1 MAPFPDAER
10 DANAAVLC
18 TLPPPFRAWL
28 DMTQPGGPED
38 GWLSWTEPILANK
51 SVGLPY
57 YSSGTDHPRPL
68 TLPRVIP
75 PGGVPL
81 EVGNSPPSRTALHMY
96 EEFGVARWPYESTM
110 ITIFISSRYPRC
122 MWDVPEL
129 ADADTRSCRGQGSG
143 LCVCGV
149 PAEAPCAKFHKP
161 FPRERVSAYR
171 REGTSCRAAKGYVR
185 LTVPP
190 TGHRPDYSEAASQL
204 ERYGLVAFRPNWRP
218 HTDANR
224 RSSGR
229 APRLDSFQRWGKT
242 ADWTAGTAERDAAVL
257 GPTEGQRGD
266 LDDRRLDVAFTCS
279 SGVKHDR

>member
-1 MAPFPDAER
+1 VGELDLALARKTAAEWTAHPVFHDVIPMCVQGLQTGLWDREYADAIGQMHALGPSRWPTEQVAAFAKIHRYLMTGAVSQVGVQVGMAPFPDAER

-18 TLPPPFRAWL
+18 SLPPPFRAWL
-28 DMTQPGGPED
+28 DMTQRGGPED

-129 ADADTRSCRGQGSG
+129 ADSLHSLMPRGARSWSG
-143 LCVCGV
+143 EISPPWPPRSLAAATGTLPTTTSRPV
-149 PAEAPCAKFHKP
+149 APHRLHP
-161 FPRERVSAYR
+161 ERALR
-171 REGTSCRAAKGYVR
+171 
-185 LTVPP
+185 
-190 TGHRPDYSEAASQL
+190 
-204 ERYGLVAFRPNWRP
+204 
-218 HTDANR
+218 
-224 RSSGR
+224 
-229 APRLDSFQRWGKT
+229 
-242 ADWTAGTAERDAAVL
+242 
-257 GPTEGQRGD
+257 
-266 LDDRRLDVAFTCS
+266 
-279 SGVKHDR
+279 